1 MIIMENYG
9 VIELTSNELISID
22 GGKSLSYY
30 IGFVVGI
37 TVGTV
42 VSLLK
47 GAQDGVDGHHA

>member
-1 MIIMENYG
+1 MENYG